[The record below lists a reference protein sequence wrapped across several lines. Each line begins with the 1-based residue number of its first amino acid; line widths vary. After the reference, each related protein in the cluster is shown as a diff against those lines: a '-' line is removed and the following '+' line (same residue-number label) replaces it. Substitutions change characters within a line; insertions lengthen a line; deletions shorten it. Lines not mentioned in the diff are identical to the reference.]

1 MEKAKIRKF
10 IEEQLKSAEYT
21 EDVSELD
28 SLEKVELIMM
38 CEKEFFITIQDEEV
52 ERTWNTEDVVNFL
65 DKKINKNNAI

>member
-1 MEKAKIRKF
+1 MEKAIIRKF

-65 DKKINKNNAI
+65 YKKINKNNAT

>member
-65 DKKINKNNAI
+65 YKKINKNNAT